1 MPLKKKFTGATAR
14 LFAKICE
21 HYITAAEDECNDAP
35 EEVPLFSYLSPQ
47 QRLSLVK
54 DVMIGALCED
64 EPMFPDTIQHN
75 AAYLGLIYVLHAEID
90 VEIDEECDYP
100 VGDDFIDEG
109 ERQAKLLGS
118 SNVRSSRASSSDPM
132 LDFQT
137 KLNLIEDRAEKNKKK
152 IEELGDDVGEF
163 KPAAKA
169 PDIDNA
175 RNFFGKMEDL
185 CIGGPISQRQRDNIR
200 PLEEDEEYAYRWR
213 LLCDAAFQEDTG
225 ISLPFP
231 LSQVNFDFRCS
242 RSYKWIQALNILLV
256 SKCFDIPDK
265 KESALVYCGEIDH
278 NTYADPDKFPLIR
291 EIDRHVDVLR
301 KVYEKKWNPDRR
313 SYDQRCIYAVASH
326 QIFYGFA
333 QRDWLDAF
341 LQKCS
346 EQNIDIRRDSNY
358 QKRLEIFRDMA
369 EEFPEGLRI
378 PWNTFEN
385 CVDGALE
392 RWQPS
397 KFVSNAY
404 DPSLR
409 HCSGP
414 EYKREGW
421 NMSMPCYNTENL
433 QACSLCK
440 VVLYC
445 SKECQKRHWKEHKLV
460 CKQLAA
466 TRKDKDQVAKMA
478 KNN

>member
-1 MPLKKKFTGATAR
+1 MPLQKKLTGATAR
-14 LFAKICE
+14 LFAEVCE
-21 HYITAAEDECNDAP
+21 HYISAAEDECNDAP

-75 AAYLGLIYVLHAEID
+75 AAYLGLIHILHIQID
-90 VEIDEECDYP
+90 VEIDMDGDYS
-100 VGDDFIDEG
+100 VGDDFLDEG
-109 ERQAKLLGS
+109 ERQAKLLG
-118 SNVRSSRASSSDPM
+118 NVRSTRISSSDPI
-132 LDFQT
+132 LDHRT
-137 KLNLIEDRAEKNKKK
+137 ERELIEDRAEKNKKK

-163 KPAAKA
+163 KPVAKD
-169 PDIDNA
+169 PDMDDA

-185 CIGGPISQRQRDNIR
+185 SIGGPISQGQRDNIR
-200 PLEEDEEYAYRWR
+200 PLEEDEEDAYRWR
-213 LLCDAAFQEDTG
+213 LLCDAALQEDTG

-231 LSQVNFDFRCS
+231 LSRVNFDFRCS
-242 RSYKWIQALNILLV
+242 SCYKWVQAMNILLI
-256 SKCFDIPDK
+256 SKCFHIPDP
-265 KESALVYCGEIDH
+265 KESALVYCGEINH

-291 EIDRHVDVLR
+291 EINRHVDVLR
-301 KVYEKKWNPDRR
+301 KVYEKKWDPDRR
-313 SYDQRCIYAVASH
+313 SIDQRCIYAVASRR
-326 QIFYGFA
+326 IFYGFA
-333 QRDWLDAF
+333 QRDWLEAF

-346 EQNIDIRRDSNY
+346 EQNIDIRRDSDY
-358 QKRLEIFRDMA
+358 QKRLQIFRDTV
-369 EEFPEGLRI
+369 EEFPKGLKI
-378 PWNTFEN
+378 PWNTYKN
-385 CVDGALE
+385 CVDGELE

-397 KFVSNAY
+397 KFVSDAY
-404 DPSLR
+404 NPSLR
-409 HCSGP
+409 YCSGP
-414 EYKREGW
+414 EYTRKDW
-421 NMSMPCYNTENL
+421 DMAMSCFNTENL